1 MRCQSEDK
9 VHLSLDTETAVV
21 AKKMLILPFT
31 LEEIMCCALFSFRWL
46 QKGRLCY
53 NVTLLFGYSRAI
65 FGVLLTSG
73 RETR

>member
-1 MRCQSEDK
+1 MRCQSDDK
-9 VHLSLDTETAVV
+9 VHLSQHTETAVV
-21 AKKMLILPFT
+21 LKKILPFT
-31 LEEIMCCALFSFRWL
+31 LEEIMRCALFSVRRL

-53 NVTLLFGYSRAI
+53 NVTLPCGHSRAI